1 LSVVGIQAY
10 QSDVS
15 CFTVFDGRVG
25 KGTTLC
31 SLPTLTAIT
40 PSENRNEWVKEI
52 GFFKDHCQKAL
63 PIVDYDPTIAD
74 LKRASAAE
82 EEAEAKS

>member
-1 LSVVGIQAY
+1 L
-10 QSDVS
+10 
-15 CFTVFDGRVG
+15 TVFDGRLG

-40 PSENRNEWVKEI
+40 PVANRNEWVEEI
-52 GFFKDHCQKAL
+52 AFFKDHCKKEL
-63 PIVDYDPTIAD
+63 PITNYDPTIAD
-74 LKRASAAE
+74 LKRAAAAE